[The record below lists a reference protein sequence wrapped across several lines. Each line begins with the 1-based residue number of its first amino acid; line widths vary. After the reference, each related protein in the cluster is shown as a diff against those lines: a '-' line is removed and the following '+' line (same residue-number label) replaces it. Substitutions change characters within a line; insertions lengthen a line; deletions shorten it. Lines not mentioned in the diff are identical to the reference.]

1 MFFKLAL
8 SNVKK
13 SIRDYLVYFLTLT
26 FGICVFYVFNSVES
40 QQAMMRLTES
50 QKEVMEVLTTMI
62 GGVSVFASA
71 FLAARLAGEKGLLH
85 GLVLGMLYA
94 VFYVAISVMLYAN
107 MRVALLVIRSVIF
120 VICGVCGGVMGVNRD
135 EKIRF

>member
-1 MFFKLAL
+1 MGLLFSVLFSAVLIAVCAFMILKLG
-8 SNVKK
+8 
-13 SIRDYLVYFLTLT
+13 FLPSGPILGTAAA
-26 FGICVFYVFNSVES
+26 V
-40 QQAMMRLTES
+40 
-50 QKEVMEVLTTMI
+50 I

-85 GLVLGMLYA
+85 GLVLGTLYA

-120 VICGVCGGVMGVNRD
+120 VICSVCGGVMGVNRD

>member
-1 MFFKLAL
+1 MLNFKKL
-8 SNVKK
+8 
-13 SIRDYLVYFLTLT
+13 FLGLL
-26 FGICVFYVFNSVES
+26 FSVLFS
-40 QQAMMRLTES
+40 A
-50 QKEVMEVLTTMI
+50 VLIAVCAFMILKLGFLPSEPILGTAAAAI

-94 VFYVAISVMLYAN
+94 N
-107 MRVALLVIRSVIF
+107 MRIVLLVIRSVIF
-120 VICGVCGGVMGVNRD
+120 VICSVCGGVMGVNRD

>member
-1 MFFKLAL
+1 MLNFKKL
-8 SNVKK
+8 
-13 SIRDYLVYFLTLT
+13 FLGLL
-26 FGICVFYVFNSVES
+26 FSVLFS
-40 QQAMMRLTES
+40 A
-50 QKEVMEVLTTMI
+50 VLIAVCAFMILKLGFLPSEPILGTAAAVI

-85 GLVLGMLYA
+85 GLVLGTLYA
-94 VFYVAISVMLYAN
+94 VFYVAISVMLAN

-120 VICGVCGGVMGVNRD
+120 VICSVCGGVMGVNRD

>member
-1 MFFKLAL
+1 MLNFKKL
-8 SNVKK
+8 
-13 SIRDYLVYFLTLT
+13 FLGLL
-26 FGICVFYVFNSVES
+26 FSVLFS
-40 QQAMMRLTES
+40 A
-50 QKEVMEVLTTMI
+50 VLIAVCAFMILKLGFLPSEPILGTAAAI

-85 GLVLGMLYA
+85 GLVLGTLYA

-107 MRVALLVIRSVIF
+107 MRIVLLVIRSVIF
-120 VICGVCGGVMGVNRD
+120 VICSVCGGVMGVNRD

>member
-1 MFFKLAL
+1 MLNFKKL
-8 SNVKK
+8 
-13 SIRDYLVYFLTLT
+13 FLGFL
-26 FGICVFYVFNSVES
+26 FSVLFS
-40 QQAMMRLTES
+40 
-50 QKEVMEVLTTMI
+50 VVLIAVCAFMILKLGLLPSEPILGTAAAVI

-85 GLVLGMLYA
+85 GLYA

-107 MRVALLVIRSVIF
+107 MRVVLLVIRSVIF
-120 VICGVCGGVMGVNRD
+120 VICSVCGGVMGVNRD

>member
-1 MFFKLAL
+1 
-8 SNVKK
+8 
-13 SIRDYLVYFLTLT
+13 
-26 FGICVFYVFNSVES
+26 
-40 QQAMMRLTES
+40 
-50 QKEVMEVLTTMI
+50 MI

-85 GLVLGMLYA
+85 GLVLGTLYA

-107 MRVALLVIRSVIF
+107 MRVALLVIRSVIL
-120 VICGVCGGVMGVNRD
+120 VICSVCGGVMGVNRD